1 MAEAAAKL
9 NIPEEW
15 RLRVPYSFFKKPL
28 YGAGGRT
35 PTRSEI
41 SLYGLIYGLSAKS
54 NGEKGSC
61 NMSYSTFERKL
72 NVSRGTVAHTVQ
84 DLKSAGKIVQDKS
97 HKTCASYCFT
107 ERPQEVGFVTIH
119 LYLYN
124 TQFSFRGEETPRY
137 LTQAEIH
144 VLSLIK
150 THCDNDKGTGSFE
163 GSARGIAKT
172 LGLHKNTVQNCLS
185 ELLRAGLIYRVGNKK
200 GVNGHKRSEYTVNRK
215 LMRKLSKE
223 YKKATEQ
230 PTKKLTEAEQA
241 ADERTERERFYAERQ
256 RVALDRAEAFE
267 RRAMQD
273 ETFRTVT
280 QELGKLVPQI
290 GKAEAFGT
298 GELEELKRKERQL
311 KAQKAKRL
319 TLLGLSEDDL
329 LPHWHCTEC

>member
-215 LMRKLSKE
+215 LLRKL
-223 YKKATEQ
+223 
-230 PTKKLTEAEQA
+230 
-241 ADERTERERFYAERQ
+241 
-256 RVALDRAEAFE
+256 DRKS
-267 RRAMQD
+267 
-273 ETFRTVT
+273 V
-280 QELGKLVPQI
+280 V
-290 GKAEAFGT
+290 
-298 GELEELKRKERQL
+298 
-311 KAQKAKRL
+311 
-319 TLLGLSEDDL
+319 
-329 LPHWHCTEC
+329 